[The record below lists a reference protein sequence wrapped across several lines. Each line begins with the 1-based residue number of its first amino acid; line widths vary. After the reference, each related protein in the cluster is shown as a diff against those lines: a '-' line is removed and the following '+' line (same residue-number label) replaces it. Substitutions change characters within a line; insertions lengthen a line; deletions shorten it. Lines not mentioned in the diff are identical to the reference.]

1 VSEPVEAGVATTR
14 SRWAGRAL
22 VAIIAAVFVIDIGA
36 VVQDWDG
43 LRPVGSGASAPDFAL
58 PRIGERGRIGPQNVS
73 LSSLRGRVV
82 IIDFWETWCHP
93 CREAMPAIDRVA
105 KQYGEDEVVFLSV
118 CSDGT
123 RRAAEARK
131 LVDRLAPRAQ
141 LVADGGAVADRYGVS
156 TIPHMVVIGRDGAVV
171 SVHRR
176 YRGPEAVES
185 DLRAAVT
192 DALGR

>member
-1 VSEPVEAGVATTR
+1 VSQPVEAGATAR
-14 SRWAGRAL
+14 SRWVGRAL
-22 VAIIAAVFVIDIGA
+22 VAIIAAVFVLDVGG
-36 VVQDWDG
+36 VVQGWDR
-43 LRPVGSGASAPDFAL
+43 LRPVGSGASAPDFEL
-58 PRIGERGRIGPQNVS
+58 PRIGERGRIGPESLS

-105 KQYGEDEVVFLSV
+105 AEHEDEVTFLSV

-123 RRAAEARK
+123 RRAGEARR

-141 LVADGGAVADRYGVS
+141 LVADGGAIADRYGVS

-185 DLRAAVT
+185 DLRAALT
-192 DALGR
+192 EALGR

>member
-1 VSEPVEAGVATTR
+1 VSAPVEAVGRAR

-22 VAIIAAVFVIDIGA
+22 IAIIAAVFVIDLGA
-36 VVQDWDG
+36 VVQGWDR

-58 PRIGERGRIGPQNVS
+58 PRIGERGRIGPDSLS

-93 CREAMPAIDRVA
+93 CREAMPSIDRVA
-105 KQYGEDEVVFLSV
+105 GEHGEDEVIFLSV

-123 RRAAEARK
+123 RRAAEARR

-141 LVADGGAVADRYGVS
+141 LVADSGAIADRYGVS
-156 TIPHMVVIGRDGAVV
+156 TIPHMVVIGRDGEVV

-176 YRGPEAVES
+176 YRGPDAVEA
-185 DLRAAVT
+185 DLRAAVRE
-192 DALGR
+192 ALGR

>member
-1 VSEPVEAGVATTR
+1 VSEPVEAGVVTAR

-22 VAIIAAVFVIDIGA
+22 VAIIAAVFVIDVAA
-36 VVQDWDG
+36 VVQDWDK

-58 PRIGERGRIGPQNVS
+58 PRIGERGRIGPESVS

-105 KQYGEDEVVFLSV
+105 GQYEDEVIFLSV

-156 TIPHMVVIGRDGAVV
+156 TIPHMVVIGRDGSVV

-192 DALGR
+192 EALGR